1 LHGESISIKMLVPVD
16 VFPCSKEAFRVA
28 LTLAGMFQAK
38 LWLLHAIETSALA
51 AFNLLGLLALEVLS
65 NAQGQIG
72 CPGSVLPLTPISKR

>member
-1 LHGESISIKMLVPVD
+1 MLVPVD

-51 AFNLLGLLALEVLS
+51 AFNRLGLLALEVLS

-72 CPGSVLPLTPISKR
+72 CPGSVLPLPPISKR